1 MQPLLSP
8 LELLPPAPPAPLSV
22 RVSLAFE
29 PESEAPTASPASA
42 TSSPSTLLRKKRA
55 LSPPPVTDASDNNTN
70 DGHSQTNQEKLD
82 DHGIDPHDLM
92 LLKVIGR
99 GTFAQQVALAKHTR
113 TQSMYVVK
121 TLDKR
126 NLVRR
131 KQVAHTLA
139 EKSVLEALGGDHP
152 FIVKLYAAFQTERDL
167 NFVLEYCQGGELFY
181 HLQQQQ
187 QQKFDERATRFYAAE
202 VLAALC
208 ELHSKGIVYRDLKP
222 ENVLLDALGHVKLA
236 DFGFAKQDMAPG
248 ARTYSF
254 CGSPEY
260 LSPEMVTK
268 DGHGIET
275 DMWSFGCFCYELLT
289 GAPPFQQGSSLARL
303 FAQIQRGTVWYP
315 SDLSGP
321 ALSLLEGLL
330 CVDPTH
336 RLTAAQAMAHPFFQP
351 LDWTDV
357 LERHV
362 PPPIVPVC
370 DGCDCTQNFDDG
382 FTNEP
387 VVSLKLGDDTVIR
400 SSGDQQ
406 PKRLR
411 PDAESA
417 CGFYASDPLA
427 AFQDF

>member
-1 MQPLLSP
+1 MHPLSP
-8 LELLPPAPPAPLSV
+8 VELLPPAPPALSV

-29 PESEAPTASPASA
+29 PESEAATTPSTCASPPSAS
-42 TSSPSTLLRKKRA
+42 SSPSTLLRKKRA
-55 LSPPPVTDASDNNTN
+55 LSASPTASPINNNTS
-70 DGHSQTNQEKLD
+70 DGGEQVSPTNQEPEPVPATD
-82 DHGIDPHDLM
+82 AGATSGDHGIDPHDLM

-139 EKSVLEALGGDHP
+139 EKS
-152 FIVKLYAAFQTERDL
+152 
-167 NFVLEYCQGGELFY
+167 
-181 HLQQQQ
+181 
-187 QQKFDERATRFYAAE
+187 
-202 VLAALC
+202 
-208 ELHSKGIVYRDLKP
+208 
-222 ENVLLDALGHVKLA
+222 
-236 DFGFAKQDMAPG
+236 DMAPG

-260 LSPEMVTK
+260 LSPEMVAK
-268 DGHGIET
+268 DGHGFET

-303 FAQIQRGTVWYP
+303 FEQIRRGAVWYP

-330 CVDPTH
+330 CVDPSR
-336 RLTAAQAMAHPFFQP
+336 RLTAVQAMAHPFFQT
-351 LDWTDV
+351 LDWAD
-357 LERHV
+357 LLQRHV
-362 PPPIVPVC
+362 APPIVPVC

-382 FTNEP
+382 FTSEP
-387 VVSLKLGDDTVIR
+387 VVSLKLGDGPQLHDAAH
-400 SSGDQQ
+400 SSSSADPQQ
-406 PKRLR
+406 KRLR
-411 PDAESA
+411 PDASA
-417 CGFYASDPLA
+417 CGFDAPDPLA